1 MMQDE
6 QQLKSREIE
15 SLSRRIL
22 DLREQHTKLEL
33 NYSQSAEN
41 AAQAHSM
48 AERLRTECA
57 NLRAEQ
63 DIWKVRAAVVP

>member
-1 MMQDE
+1 MQDE

-15 SLSRRIL
+15 SLSRRIQ
-22 DLREQHTKLEL
+22 DLRDQHTKLEL
-33 NYSQSAEN
+33 SYSQTAEN

-63 DIWKVRAAVVP
+63 EIWKVRVIVAP